1 MVEAQILSPPPA
13 CKFDIC
19 PLPTDTCSW
28 AATAAANSLD
38 TQGSWNVTDPH
49 QDWEDFIT
57 KGFYPLPA
65 LTLLREKLLLS
76 LQDLFSLLHW
86 ILRSEIGILEP
97 WQRSQYDDQKRKM
110 SKCVNGEG
118 WTEMQTV
125 PPSCS
130 MEACS
135 ILDNAHIGMGL
146 FWPYSIFQWV
156 CVRWLMPYHQLCPV
170 KVEKQKASLKTLY
183 LMSKN
188 SNTRN
193 VMHLHW
199 CRVGVH
205 VEGQTHLKGQPGKP
219 CQVLFPSEGKVTP
232 ASTPEL
238 ATSSQQ
244 GKMERHAC
252 CASLINLTK
261 VIYPAHF

>member
-1 MVEAQILSPPPA
+1 MWSTNGSPLHQNKETYRGNMVEAQILSPPPA

-65 LTLLREKLLLS
+65 LTLLREKLLFS

-125 PPSCS
+125 P
-130 MEACS
+130 
-135 ILDNAHIGMGL
+135 H
-146 FWPYSIFQWV
+146 
-156 CVRWLMPYHQLCPV
+156 
-170 KVEKQKASLKTLY
+170 
-183 LMSKN
+183 
-188 SNTRN
+188 
-193 VMHLHW
+193 
-199 CRVGVH
+199 H
-205 VEGQTHLKGQPGKP
+205 VAWKH
-219 CQVLFPSEGKVTP
+219 
-232 ASTPEL
+232 
-238 ATSSQQ
+238 ATCWT
-244 GKMERHAC
+244 M
-252 CASLINLTK
+252 LI
-261 VIYPAHF
+261 